1 MIAFRK
7 TIAAAVMGA
16 AISAL
21 PALAETIVIENV
33 TLIDGSGA
41 EPQPAMT
48 VVVEDGRFA
57 QVVPSAAAGDLKGR
71 RIDGTG
77 KFLIPGLMDM
87 HVHLKGGTRVSKEG
101 LREVAIDRK
110 QGEAALASYLHSGV
124 TAIYDA
130 GNNPDYIYALRADE
144 RAGKIQSPRIFA
156 TGGVVTYPGSHGTG
170 PGYAPID
177 SWPEA
182 KPLLDKHIALKPDIV
197 KFTLEERGWGAR
209 PTIPLLPVDLLQR
222 AVEYYNDRGIRTTV
236 HTSGET
242 RAREAIFAGVDTLAH
257 PVIQGPITKEF
268 ADLMGAKKIPMT
280 TTLAIGENYS
290 RLAEHPEYLDQ
301 PLYRA
306 ALDAKEIERLKTEQR
321 AQWQKDRWTWWM
333 KLMTPVAQDNLR
345 QIHEAGGVLVLGTD
359 QTIGPAVHR
368 EMELLADAGIPPLE
382 IITMATKNGAIFLGR
397 EHDLG
402 TITPGKLADAVLL
415 NADPTADINNAKNI
429 HLVMKDGRIIEEG
442 KLPLAGKAEKRR

>member
-1 MIAFRK
+1 MRGLRNSLAAAG
-7 TIAAAVMGA
+7 IAAALA
-16 AISAL
+16 AL
-21 PALAETIVIENV
+21 PAAAETIVIENV
-33 TLIDGSGA
+33 TLIDGSGTK
-41 EPQPAMT
+41 PQPAMT
-48 VVVEDGRFA
+48 VVVEDGHFTR
-57 QVVPSAAAGDLKGR
+57 VVPTAAAGDLNGQR
-71 RIDGTG
+71 LDGTG

-87 HVHLKGGTRVSKEG
+87 HIHLKGGTRVTKEG
-101 LREVAIDRK
+101 FREVAINRK
-110 QGEAALASYLHSGV
+110 TGEAALASYLYAGV
-124 TAIYDA
+124 TSIYDA

-182 KPLLDKHIALKPDIV
+182 KPILDKHIELKPDIV

-222 AVEYYNDRGIRTTV
+222 AIEYYNDRGIRTTV

-242 RAREAIFAGVDTLAH
+242 RAREAIFAGIDTLAH
-257 PVIQGPITKEF
+257 PVIQGPITAAF
-268 ADLMGAKKIPMT
+268 AKLMGARKIPMT

-306 ALDAKEIERLKTEQR
+306 ALSAAEIQRLKTEQR
-321 AQWQKDRWTWWM
+321 EQWQNDRWTWWM

-382 IITMATKNGAIFLGR
+382 IITMATRNGAIFLGR
-397 EHDLG
+397 AHDMG
-402 TITPGKLADAVLL
+402 TIAPGKLADAVLL
-415 NADPTADINNAKNI
+415 DADPTADINNAKAI
-429 HLVMKDGRIIEEG
+429 RWVMKGGRIIDES
-442 KLPLAGKAEKRR
+442 KLPLAGTAEKRR